1 MPRCICT
8 TCNPSSELL
17 NITTMN
23 IGLIVES
30 ALHAATNRLGLG
42 DRSVIAWDVG
52 YMFEYYLSP
61 ELVRAINE
69 IGVAEFDERLA
80 RYLAEAE
87 KDSQFIVCATSARR
101 GFFRTRSY
109 NLFVLIRRT
118 I

>member
-8 TCNPSSELL
+8 TCNPSSELR

-23 IGLIVES
+23 IGLIVKS

-61 ELVRAINE
+61 ELVCAINE
-69 IGVAEFDERLA
+69 IGVAEFNRRLA
-80 RYLAEAE
+80 YHLAERE
-87 KDSQFIVCATSARR
+87 EELMFSVCAIPARR
-101 GFFRTRSY
+101 GFFRTRTY
-109 NLFVLIRRT
+109 NLLVGIAHT
-118 I
+118 V